1 MTSTETSSVSQNKR
15 VKNGLTKQLFNHN
28 DRLQMAIIAQK
39 VYQKCK
45 IWLLFAILC
54 LGVNN
59 CTKNHNVGFD
69 QMPKEWLTA
78 KAEIETYS
86 AIDSSKAFSLVK
98 KFQEQH
104 PNSALAQVIC
114 LLGYAETYRFWYN
127 NTLATE
133 YAKKAA
139 SAAKKIGYLEG
150 QVQADLLIVETIKEC
165 DTCLDY
171 LLNIEKTIQSNASA
185 FTVKT
190 IFRFYY
196 DMGYY
201 HYEISDTKTAKYY
214 FFQANELA
222 KKNQLSLEESTAKSA
237 LGSVF
242 SREENLNKA
251 ITFHQQAIAKCQQ
264 NTSNKCGNHYYEYA
278 ITLLELKRYDDA
290 LKAILTAERLYKVHP
305 HTFNAGE
312 VDGILGT
319 IYLKQKNYEKAEKSY
334 LAFYKKARFSS
345 TKIWAHNL
353 LTNYYYT
360 IGDFKNAFIN
370 SQKSIKMRDSVYSN
384 ERTYTSVAKRTHFE
398 LAQKDEEVQA
408 ANVRL
413 RYAIIIG
420 ICILLTTLTLG
431 FLIYRNHQLT
441 KQLTQL
447 EQEKLQ
453 QKIDFEQRK
462 LATTT
467 LHLSQQSDLLRN
479 IKKEIEQLNENADP
493 SLRTKIKHL
502 LKTFDNNTND
512 ENEWDKF
519 KLHFEAVSPHFFEV
533 LRQRSTSITELDLKH
548 CAYLKINLSP
558 KQVAQI
564 LGVSPKS
571 VTLSRVRIKK
581 KLQLD
586 EHEQLSTYLQSI

>member
-1 MTSTETSSVSQNKR
+1 MVSTETSRVFQIKR
-15 VKNGLTKQLFNHN
+15 VKNGLIKQLFNHN

-45 IWLLFAILC
+45 IWLLFAILY
-54 LGVNN
+54 LGVNS
-59 CTKNHNVGFD
+59 CAKNYNAGFD
-69 QMPKEWLTA
+69 QVPEEWLTA

-86 AIDSSKAFSLVK
+86 ATDSSNAFSLVK
-98 KFQEQH
+98 KFQGQH
-104 PNSALAQVIC
+104 PNSELVQVIC

-127 NTLATE
+127 NALATE

-139 SAAKKIGYLEG
+139 SAAKKIGYLDG
-150 QVQADLLIVETIKEC
+150 QIQADLLVVETTKKC

-171 LLNIEKTIQSNASA
+171 LLNIEKIIQSNSSA
-185 FTVKT
+185 LTVKN
-190 IFRFYY
+190 IFRFYH

-201 HYEISDTKTAKYY
+201 HYEISDTETANHY
-214 FFQANELA
+214 FLQAIKLA
-222 KKNQLSLEESTAKSA
+222 KKNQLFLEESIAKSA
-237 LGSVF
+237 LSSVF
-242 SREENLNKA
+242 ARAGNLNKA
-251 ITFHQQAIAKCQQ
+251 IKFHQEAIAQCQQ
-264 NTSNKCGNHYYEYA
+264 KAPNECGNHYYEYA
-278 ITLLELKRYDDA
+278 ISLLVLKRYGDA
-290 LKAILTAERLYKVHP
+290 LKAILSAEKLYKAHP
-305 HTFNAGE
+305 HPFNAGE

-319 IYLKQKNYEKAEKSY
+319 IYLKQKNYKKAEKSY
-334 LAFYKKARFSS
+334 LTFYKKARFSS

-360 IGDFKNAFIN
+360 IGDFKNAYIN
-370 SQKSIKMRDSVYSN
+370 SQKSIKMRDSVYSS
-384 ERTYTSVAKRTHFE
+384 ERIYASAAKRVNFE

-408 ANVRL
+408 ANVL
-413 RYAIIIG
+413 LKYAIVIG
-420 ICILLTTLTLG
+420 ACILLTALTLG
-431 FLIYRNHQLT
+431 YLIYRNQQLT

-453 QKIDFEQRK
+453 QKLDFEQRK

-467 LHLSQQSDLLRN
+467 LHLSQQSDLLQN
-479 IKKEIEQLNENADP
+479 IRKEIEQLSENAEP
-493 SLRTKIKHL
+493 NLRNKINHL
-502 LKTFDNNTND
+502 LKTIGNNTND
-512 ENEWDKF
+512 ENEWNKF

-533 LRQRSTSITELDLKH
+533 LRQRSSSITELDLKH

-581 KLQLD
+581 KLQLE
-586 EHEQLSTYLQSI
+586 EHEQLNTYLQSI

>member
-1 MTSTETSSVSQNKR
+1 MVSTETSSVFQNKKA
-15 VKNGLTKQLFNHN
+15 KNGLIEQPFNHN

-59 CTKNHNVGFD
+59 CTKDDNAGFD
-69 QMPKEWLTA
+69 QMPKEWLAA

-114 LLGYAETYRFWYN
+114 LLGYAETYHFWYN
-127 NTLATE
+127 NTVANE

-139 SAAKKIGYLEG
+139 SAARKIGYLEG
-150 QVQADLLIVETIKEC
+150 QVQADLLIVETTKEC

-171 LLNIEKTIQSNASA
+171 LLTVEKIIQSNPSA
-185 FTVKT
+185 FTVKS
-190 IFRFYY
+190 IFRFYH

-201 HYEISDTKTAKYY
+201 HYEISDTETAKYY
-214 FFQANELA
+214 FLQANELA
-222 KKNQLSLEESTAKSA
+222 KKNQLFLEESIAKSA

-242 SREENLNKA
+242 SRQENFNKA

-264 NTSNKCGNHYYEYA
+264 NTPNECGNHYYEYA
-278 ITLLELKRYDDA
+278 IALLELKRYDDA
-290 LKAILTAERLYKVHP
+290 LKAILTAEKLYKAHP
-305 HTFNAGE
+305 HPFNAGE
-312 VDGILGT
+312 IDGILGT
-319 IYLKQKNYEKAEKSY
+319 IYLKQKNYEKAEKSF
-334 LAFYKKARFSS
+334 LTFYKKARFAS

-353 LTNYYYT
+353 LTSYYFT
-360 IGDFKNAFIN
+360 IGDFKNAYIN
-370 SQKSIKMRDSVYSN
+370 SQKSIKMRDSVYSS
-384 ERTYTSVAKRTHFE
+384 ERTYTSVAKRTNFE
-398 LAQKDEEVQA
+398 LAQKDEEVQT
-408 ANVRL
+408 ANIRL
-413 RYAIIIG
+413 KYAIMIG
-420 ICILLTTLTLG
+420 VCILLTALTLG
-431 FLIYRNHQLT
+431 FLIYRNQQLS

-447 EQEKLQ
+447 EQDKLQ

-467 LHLSQQSDLLRN
+467 LHLSQQSDLLQN
-479 IKKEIEQLNENADP
+479 IKKEIEQLNENAEP
-493 SLRTKIKHL
+493 SLRAKIKHL
-502 LKTFDNNTND
+502 LKTIDSNTND

-533 LRQRSTSITELDLKH
+533 LRQRSSSITELDLKH

-581 KLQLD
+581 KLQL
-586 EHEQLSTYLQSI
+586 EEQLNTYLQSI